1 MKKNFLF
8 EDPIPEALR
17 LLIENQSK
25 MLQAYT
31 PQITRAQE
39 IAQQLTSCYDFSQ
52 LTAGINP
59 AIQSF
64 ENAYSLDAGAL
75 AMVCS
80 IQNVINTLP
89 TPVIPQIE
97 PPVLQ
102 WLQNLGTSPWLDFLN
117 NVPNWLNIYIEPE
130 KSGLYNKIL
139 LEAPHKARWFPSAVW
154 DAEIGLATR
163 VNEIISTT
171 KENKKRTSML
181 DRVIF
186 QYYTK
191 SKVEELRKGWREV
204 GLPRFKVKILNQT
217 VYAYH
222 RSEFVLTVNTLVS
235 LWEGI
240 IAEKSDCPNEYRT
253 NKRTRENLAMLI
265 DENGYDE
272 IFDSFC
278 EEFIFYDCRKP
289 GDVIADVPGRHGIA
303 HSWYDKYP
311 SKKMALNAI
320 LFADFLLH
328 LEPSQMWKK

>member
-1 MKKNFLF
+1 
-8 EDPIPEALR
+8 
-17 LLIENQSK
+17 
-25 MLQAYT
+25 
-31 PQITRAQE
+31 
-39 IAQQLTSCYDFSQ
+39 
-52 LTAGINP
+52 
-59 AIQSF
+59 
-64 ENAYSLDAGAL
+64 
-75 AMVCS
+75 
-80 IQNVINTLP
+80 
-89 TPVIPQIE
+89 
-97 PPVLQ
+97 
-102 WLQNLGTSPWLDFLN
+102 
-117 NVPNWLNIYIEPE
+117 
-130 KSGLYNKIL
+130 
-139 LEAPHKARWFPSAVW
+139 
-154 DAEIGLATR
+154 
-163 VNEIISTT
+163 
-171 KENKKRTSML
+171 ML

-320 LFADFLLH
+320 LFTDFLLH